1 MTVNRQIICLSF
13 KIDKKVDLRN
23 YKLNSLSSVPEQ
35 NCAGN
40 SWKDISRHEEQE
52 QDQEQPFENHA

>member
-23 YKLNSLSSVPEQ
+23 YKLIRLSSVLEQ

-40 SWKDISRHEEQE
+40 S
-52 QDQEQPFENHA
+52 